1 MKTRTVSCNN
11 SSTREKKLEFSLQ
24 TFRRHAL
31 FSVGKYKCRRC
42 ADEIFAY
49 LQETKRGDNFGT
61 INLHT
66 NSFQAFLKWISND
79 ADLLKEEA

>member
-11 SSTREKKLEFSLQ
+11 SSTHEKKLEFSLQ

-31 FSVGKYKCRRC
+31 FSDEKYKCRRR

-66 NSFQAFLKWISND
+66 NSFSGLFKMDFQ
-79 ADLLKEEA
+79 